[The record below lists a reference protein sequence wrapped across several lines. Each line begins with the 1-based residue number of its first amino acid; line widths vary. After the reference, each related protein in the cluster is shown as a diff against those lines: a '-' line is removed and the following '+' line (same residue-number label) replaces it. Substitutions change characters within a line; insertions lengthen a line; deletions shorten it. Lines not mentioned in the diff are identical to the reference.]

1 MLSVAASPRPGL
13 RRALVLWLYAVGAGH
28 LLAGLLLTW
37 AGHSGLFN
45 DYLAGIEQAFW
56 GAAAPAPAGPS
67 RSGGWGCSAPPCKAI
82 RCSCWGW
89 CTWATA
95 CGPLPPGPG

>member
-1 MLSVAASPRPGL
+1 MLPATTSPRPGL

-56 GAAAPAPAGPS
+56 GCLLYTSDAADE
-67 RSGGWGCSAPPCKAI
+67 
-82 RCSCWGW
+82 
-89 CTWATA
+89 
-95 CGPLPPGPG
+95 